1 MTSINNCRVRPYEL
15 ISPGD
20 VAAKCPAAAPLKWIR
35 AGDIFCALAVALCAL
50 IYVRTSVAPPI
61 PTLAG
66 PSDFYGYYHAGE
78 DILHGSSPYRSP
90 AFFYPPL
97 LAFLMVPLA
106 LVDYVAARWIWFAL
120 SHLFLLGA
128 GWLLWRGLGGGRVA
142 LCCIACVWALGGAL
156 KETLILGQLGPL
168 LVLLLVAAF
177 TRRGRAQ
184 GVFAG
189 LGLALKYF
197 PGIITLPL
205 LLGRRRRALAASA
218 GVALA
223 GVCVPWL
230 VVRVFFAGPKTPTS
244 AHYWMGTPSMFSW
257 SIPSVVLRL
266 LLPITRGAPL
276 PHDWEFGNEA
286 ATLHLGPRLEWISV
300 ATACAVFAVGVMA
313 LAVVCRGRLNGRQ
326 IPWAMAG
333 LVALSLAVAPV
344 CWTHYQLLQYPGV
357 AMLLTAG
364 IRGRDWRLSLAT
376 AACFALVYQ
385 LPERFL
391 IAYHEAHN
399 GWTTAS
405 PDTLYFWSTVPPLAS
420 LAIFALALV
429 VVRRTPSIATD
440 DSSAFHPPSVL
451 RQLPQAIDRERFHVF
466 LTGDKN
472 MQDQQRLEARPFAA
486 GHVRDQLASGHNW
499 PVVRPHVHKISVA
512 LDEAQP
518 GTVNTID
525 CGVFVLRPK
534 RTSSESE

>member
-1 MTSINNCRVRPYEL
+1 MTLVTNCRVRFCKW
-15 ISPGD
+15 ICTRD
-20 VAAKCPAAAPLKWIR
+20 VAARCPAAAPQKWTR
-35 AGDIFCALAVALCAL
+35 AGNIFCALVVALCAL
-50 IYVRTSVAPPI
+50 IYVRTSVVSPI
-61 PTLAG
+61 ATLAG
-66 PSDFYGYYHAGE
+66 PSDFYACYHAGE
-78 DILHGSSPYRSP
+78 DILHGRSPYHSP

-97 LAFLMVPLA
+97 LAFLMAPLA
-106 LVDYVAARWIWFAL
+106 LIDYVAARWIWFAL
-120 SHLFLLGA
+120 SHLFLIGA
-128 GWLLWRGLGGGRVA
+128 GGLLWRGLGGGRVA

-156 KETLILGQLGPL
+156 NETLRLGQPGPL
-168 LVLLLVAAF
+168 LVLLLVVAY
-177 TRRGRAQ
+177 TQRGRLQ

-197 PGIITLPL
+197 PGIVTLPF
-205 LLGRRRRALAASA
+205 LLGRRWRALAASA

-223 GVCVPWL
+223 GVCLPWL
-230 VVRVFFAGPKTPTS
+230 ILWAFFAGPKTPTS

-266 LLPITRGAPL
+266 LTPITRGAPL

-357 AMLLTAG
+357 AMLLIAA
-364 IRGRDWRLSLAT
+364 IRRRDWRLALAT

-405 PDTLYFWSTVPPLAS
+405 PFTLYFWSTVPPFAS

-429 VVRRTPSIATD
+429 VARRTPSIATD
-440 DSSAFHPPSVL
+440 DSSTLHPPSVL
-451 RQLPQAIDRERFHVF
+451 RQLPQVIDHEHLHRTLSRFH
-466 LTGDKN
+466 
-472 MQDQQRLEARPFAA
+472 P
-486 GHVRDQLASGHNW
+486 
-499 PVVRPHVHKISVA
+499 
-512 LDEAQP
+512 
-518 GTVNTID
+518 
-525 CGVFVLRPK
+525 
-534 RTSSESE
+534 